1 MVPLE
6 VTLERRELASLST
19 GVGFI
24 IHNPNF
30 GICAKRA
37 FPLPPFTNNE
47 AELEGLVEGLK
58 MSLQLKISNI
68 IIEGDSQIILNT
80 LHH

>member
-1 MVPLE
+1 M
-6 VTLERRELASLST
+6 A

-24 IHNPNF
+24 IHNPNS

-37 FPLPPFTNNE
+37 FPLPPSTNKE
-47 AELEGLVEGLK
+47 VDLEGVVEGLK

-68 IIEGDSQIILNT
+68 IIEGYSQIILNS
-80 LHH
+80 L